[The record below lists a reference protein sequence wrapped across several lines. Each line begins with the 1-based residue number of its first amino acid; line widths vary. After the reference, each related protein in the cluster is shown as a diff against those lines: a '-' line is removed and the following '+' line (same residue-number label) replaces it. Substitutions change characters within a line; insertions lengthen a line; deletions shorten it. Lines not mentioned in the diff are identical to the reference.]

1 MSGQRAKAQTPAD
14 AELRRRMLQLEAI
27 QRVNQEL
34 STTLDLQ
41 HLLDKVLEEAVL
53 TLGARR
59 GWVLLREPA
68 GTGYQVQSCAG
79 CEEVAPEKL
88 AEEALRHPLVEEA
101 LRAGGTRIGRG
112 TNGTTAIAVPIWYI
126 GQAVGILFLE
136 RAVPAQFAG
145 DEVEFA
151 GMLAAQ
157 ASIAIGSAWRH
168 EELVRQREAL
178 RRRADQLSHLFHIAQ
193 EARSDR
199 PLEELL
205 EDAAYAIQESVGFNI
220 VMFSVVTGDPPM
232 LERVAAAGLPLKV
245 FEELKAVRQP
255 LARVLA
261 LLKDEYRIG
270 NQSYFFP
277 HQRFREW
284 GAELHVYTSPRAE
297 PPTHEGAWHP
307 NDMLLV
313 PLWGKN
319 QQMLGLLSV
328 DDPRDRRL
336 PDAAAIEALETFAGQ
351 AAIAIEN
358 RRLFELERRR
368 AEAAETL
375 LQVGQAISSSLEPR
389 RILQT
394 VVDEAARLFQVERS
408 AVLLFDAEREY
419 GRIAAEHVGQGQ
431 EPAPVFRV
439 PLTSDAVL
447 SRVIEQKSVVFIE
460 DVTAEQQT
468 RELGGLWKVRQPR
481 SVLVVPLIARDE
493 VTGVLMLESL
503 AECRRFSQEEIQQ
516 CQLIANM
523 AATAIENARLYD
535 EVWAFSRQLELRV
548 EERTRELRRERDR
561 VQALY
566 RIARELSSS
575 LDLHRVMHQALKLL
589 QEAVGATEG
598 LILLVDERSPYL
610 VIRAAIGRP
619 VPIPREGQVTQLRR
633 DQGLAG
639 WVITQRKPTIVPD
652 TTRDERWVML
662 EGTPNPPRSALA
674 VPLLAGEDALGAL
687 FLFHDQ
693 LNYFQE
699 EHLTLVTAAAS
710 QVASAINNATL
721 YRLITEQAERL
732 GAMLRQQRE
741 EASRN
746 EAILRS
752 IADGVLVNDIHG
764 RVILMNTAAERIL
777 DARASSALG
786 QDVRNFFAAAEEEGR
801 QRAILAVNAM
811 LEAGEPP
818 QVVQTQLEIGGRIIS
833 TNIAPVLTER
843 GELLG
848 LVTVLRDITRE
859 VEADRA
865 KSEFVSTVSHEL
877 RTPMTSIKGYT
888 DLLVMGAVGELNE
901 TQQRFLKII
910 QQNADRL
917 TSLINDL
924 LDISRIET
932 GRIELNMMPVD
943 MGELIRSVA
952 ASMAGQAAQ
961 HGLTMNV
968 HVDEDLPLIMADQDR
983 LTQVL
988 VNLVGNAIL
997 YTDPGGRVDIRAYSV
1012 ESAIVVEVADTGIGI
1027 RPEDLNKI
1035 FDRFYRGESERVQ
1048 QCQGTGLGLAI
1059 VKSFVEMHGGRIWVE
1074 SEPGKGSTFTFT
1086 LPVREGRDAAGAP
1099 SVSSPRVRGHV
1110 EEAT

>member
-1 MSGQRAKAQTPAD
+1 MRDVVIKQRAGAQAPAD
-14 AELRRRMLQLEAI
+14 AELRQRITQLEAI
-27 QRVNQEL
+27 QRINQEL

-53 TLGARR
+53 ALGARR
-59 GWVLLREPA
+59 GCVLLKDPA
-68 GTGYQVQSCAG
+68 GTAYQVPSCAG
-79 CEEVAPEKL
+79 WE
-88 AEEALRHPLVEEA
+88 EEALPALTQEVLHHPLVEEA
-101 LRAGGTRIGRG
+101 IRAGRPQAGESANSVTALAIPIFYTGQVIG
-112 TNGTTAIAVPIWYI
+112 V
-126 GQAVGILFLE
+126 LFLE
-136 RAVPAQFAG
+136 RAVPSLFAEG
-145 DEVEFA
+145 EVEFA
-151 GMLAAQ
+151 GMLATQ
-157 ASIAIGSAWRH
+157 ASIAIGNAWRY

-178 RRRADQLSHLFHIAQ
+178 RRRAEQLSHLFHIAQ
-193 EARSDR
+193 DARSDR

-205 EDAAYAIQESVGFNI
+205 EDAAYAVQESVGFNI
-220 VMFSVVTGDPPM
+220 VMFSVVAGDPPM
-232 LERVAAAGLPLKV
+232 LERVAAAGLPIKV

-255 LARVLA
+255 LAKVLA

-284 GAELHVYTSPRAE
+284 GAELHVYTSPRAGI
-297 PPTHEGAWHP
+297 PTAEGEWHP
-307 NDMLLV
+307 DDMLLV
-313 PLWGKN
+313 PLWGKS
-319 QQMLGLLSV
+319 QQVLGILSV

-336 PDAAAIEALETFAGQ
+336 PGPATIEALETFAGQ

-368 AEAAETL
+368 AEVAETV
-375 LQVGQAISSSLEPR
+375 LQVGQALSSSLEPR

-394 VVDEAARLFQVERS
+394 VVDEVARLFHVERS
-408 AVLLFDAEREY
+408 AVLLFDAEREF
-419 GRIAAEHVGQGQ
+419 GRIAAEHYPPAQ

-439 PLTSDAVL
+439 SLSTDAVL
-447 SRVIEQKSVVFIE
+447 SRVMEQRGVIFIE
-460 DVTAEQQT
+460 DMAAERGMQ
-468 RELGGLWKVRQPR
+468 ELGSFWKVRQPR
-481 SVLVVPLIARDE
+481 SLLVVPLIVRDE
-493 VTGVLMLESL
+493 VTGVIMLESL

-575 LDLHRVMHQALKLL
+575 LDQRRVMHQALKLL

-598 LILLVDERSPYL
+598 LIMLVDERSPYL

-619 VPIPREGQVTQLRR
+619 APLPREGQVTQLRR

-652 TTRDERWVML
+652 TTRDERWVTL

-674 VPLLAGEDALGAL
+674 VPLLAGEDVLGAL

-693 LNYFQE
+693 LDYFNE
-699 EHLTLVTAAAS
+699 GHLTLVTAAAS

-732 GAMLRQQRE
+732 GAMWRQQRE

-752 IADGVLVNDIHG
+752 IADGVLVNDVHG

-777 DARASSALG
+777 EARASSALG
-786 QDVRNFFAAAEEEGR
+786 QDVRNFFAAAEPEGR
-801 QRAILAVNAM
+801 QRVIQAVNAM
-811 LEAGEPP
+811 LEAGGPP

-833 TNIAPVLTER
+833 TNIAPVLTEH

-932 GRIELNMMPVD
+932 GRIELNMTPVD
-943 MGELIRSVA
+943 LGELIRSVA
-952 ASMAGQAAQ
+952 VSMAGQAAQ
-961 HGLTMNV
+961 NGLTLQVQVEEN
-968 HVDEDLPLIMADQDR
+968 LPLTMADKDR
-983 LTQVL
+983 LMQVL

-997 YTDPGGRVDIRAYSV
+997 YTDQGGRVDICARPV

-1027 RPEDLNKI
+1027 PKEDLGKI

-1074 SEPGKGSTFTFT
+1074 SEPGKGSVFTFT
-1086 LPVREGRDAAGAP
+1086 LPIRPAE
-1099 SVSSPRVRGHV
+1099 
-1110 EEAT
+1110 